1 MRKERRHALED
12 RAAAVAQAVAT
23 RLPLSACAGIGA
35 LLGRLLGA
43 LDRRHV
49 GIAVTNMRRAFPEW
63 DDRRRV
69 RTAHRVYAHFGRVLF
84 EILWLRGRSPA
95 ELRPLFEVVGR
106 EHVDE
111 ALAAGRG
118 ITFPTAHVGNWE
130 ITATAHALTAHPFG
144 VVARELDNP
153 ALERRL
159 FEIRTQCGN
168 TVIYKTSALAQML
181 RILRTNGAVGIL
193 VDQNVQER
201 DGIFVDFFG
210 HPANTTTITSALAVK
225 TGCALVP
232 GHTVRL
238 PGGRYRLTYDPPIR
252 VDPSGDRRT
261 DIARLTQKTAKQ
273 IETWIRAAPEQWLW
287 MHRRWHTQP
296 APGQGPHPALAG
308 WEG

>member
-1 MRKERRHALED
+1 MNKERRHAIED
-12 RAAAVAQAVAT
+12 RAAAVAQAVAS
-23 RLPLSACAGIGA
+23 RLSLSTCAGIGA
-35 LLGRLLGA
+35 LLGRLLGT

-49 GIAVTNMRRAFPEW
+49 AIAVTNMRRAFPEW

-69 RTAHRVYAHFGRVLF
+69 RTAHQVYAHFGRVLF

-111 ALAAGRG
+111 AMAAGRG
-118 ITFPTAHVGNWE
+118 ITFPTGHVGNWE

-168 TVIYKTSALAQML
+168 TVIYKTNALVRML
-181 RILRTNGAVGIL
+181 RILRGNGAVGIL

-238 PGGRYRLTYDPPIR
+238 PGGRYRLIYDPPIR
-252 VDPSGDRRT
+252 IEPSGDRRT

-273 IETWIRAAPEQWLW
+273 IEAWIRAAPEQWLW

-296 APGQGPHPALAG
+296 APGQGLHPALVG